1 MRVQDIE
8 VKKRIGESSKFR
20 IYLGERGDQH
30 EEVVLKVAKT
40 FEDGVILSK
49 EAGIFTSLGAFVDEI
64 TRLEEG
70 SGAGNT
76 ANYGQLLAHLESSF
90 MEPTQSDRMI
100 NVFSFPDTTMSELT
114 PMAKL
119 YKSTEIDPRTS
130 VWILGRLFKL
140 YGFYELIKEDGIPS
154 YPHFRADD
162 YLIGPTKHRLIYYNC
177 SEMTADVVAYD
188 FVREITNFIIS
199 WLPASMDEKDQ
210 IYRDLLHDFSINGRK
225 KCREA
230 HKDLYE
236 VVNDLWGIQ
245 YHPFTYRERDTLNWK
260 NIEEE

>member
-1 MRVQDIE
+1 MRVRDIE

-40 FEDGVILSK
+40 FEDGDILSK
-49 EAGIFTSLGAFVDEI
+49 EAGIFTSLGAFADEI
-64 TRLEEG
+64 ARLEEG

-90 MEPTQSDRMI
+90 MEPTQGDRMI

-162 YLIGPTKHRLIYYNC
+162 YLIGPAKHRLIYYNC
-177 SEMTADVVAYD
+177 SEMTADVECNY
-188 FVREITNFIIS
+188 FVGLWQLGAQINWAELGIGSNNYNGSGPLTSITGNPITGSTGPRTRVPQSMYGIS
-199 WLPASMDEKDQ
+199 EDPNLDM
-210 IYRDLLHDFSINGRK
+210 
-225 KCREA
+225 
-230 HKDLYE
+230 
-236 VVNDLWGIQ
+236 
-245 YHPFTYRERDTLNWK
+245 
-260 NIEEE
+260 